1 MLDDLIVALLCELG
15 ERVLAMRALLA
26 EPVVAAK
33 PQAHA
38 VAALLATGLDAVEAR
53 LQRDVLTRPDRAA
66 GRDDA
71 ADRLRALAD
80 CGRALRALHGRLG
93 LLAVRSDAG
102 PVDIFLRK
110 VRDDLGPSVDL
121 PHPAVVLSDN
131 DADDDTHDDARPNG
145 ASRDD
150 DVAEQLGGDLA
161 AAGVA
166 ADMTGVEEPIVAL
179 PRIEAANPLS
189 WPLLLPALARVYL
202 RRGAGTDLGEGEA
215 REGDMDGVIAVRLG
229 GPAAFAAR
237 AAQALIATP
246 PDVPVWPAL
255 SRQAG
260 LAETYAGGLGVPAH
274 ESGEGFERE
283 APHALFARLLRRRD
297 EALGHAAPNNIDP
310 GQTAAA
316 AHRRP
321 ALPPPEVPTAAETAL
336 LLRKLAD
343 GVPINAIDAPVP
355 ADFLDRLNGLENAA
369 GFYDLIGPL
378 EERPASLAAILGVG
392 WLYKVRYSYPLF
404 RAALRAGSDDTGAD
418 AGSDDTGA
426 DAGSDDTGADA
437 GGTLRA
443 ALAAYRPHMVE
454 RDELLL
460 QSIEAAH
467 VQGIFARGKLDI

>member
-26 EPVVAAK
+26 EPAVAAK

-53 LQRDVLTRPDRAA
+53 LQRDVLTRPDRAD

-131 DADDDTHDDARPNG
+131 YADDAH
-145 ASRDD
+145 D
-150 DVAEQLGGDLA
+150 DVAERLGGDLA

-179 PRIEAANPLS
+179 PRLEAANPLA

-202 RRGAGTDLGEGEA
+202 RRGAGTDLGADQA
-215 REGDMDGVIAVRLG
+215 REGDMDGITAVRLG

-260 LAETYAGGLGVPAH
+260 LAETYAGGLGAPAH

-283 APHALFARLLRRRD
+283 APHALFARLLQRRD
-297 EALGHAAPNNIDP
+297 EALGHAAPNRIDP
-310 GQTAAA
+310 GQTVAAT
-316 AHRRP
+316 HHRP
-321 ALPPPEVPTAAETAL
+321 ALPPPAVPTATETAL

-369 GFYDLIGPL
+369 GFYNLIGPL

-404 RAALRAGSDDTGAD
+404 RAALRDGSDDTG
-418 AGSDDTGA
+418 GDDE
-426 DAGSDDTGADA
+426 

-467 VQGIFARGKLDI
+467 VQGIFARGKQET